1 MKRSNIALII
11 SLIIH
16 TLAVL
21 IFAQIHRQSA
31 TRRGTRSV
39 SVELNVKAPEPK
51 LKKEKIKLEQRKLNL
66 ELRPTDKRKNRLVK
80 INKRMNKTNA
90 YRDVIITDDSTEL
103 VDLEASDTGLQTG
116 GSFNLRDGARGAGR
130 SMKGGKTQLVEFMD
144 KSRGKRRIVYCLDVS
159 ASMGASNRLNLA
171 RNYLKDS
178 LLALNNKKDSF
189 NVITFSQ
196 NTRIFHPAD
205 LTLATQGNLD
215 RALSFLDEYTP
226 QNIKENKKTNLL
238 AVLLRALEMKPN
250 IIALVTDGLPTA
262 GVINPEEIIQTVR
275 EKNID
280 RNIRIF
286 AIGMEMDA
294 EQPEAWLLKTI
305 AEQNRGEY
313 QLL

>member
-1 MKRSNIALII
+1 MKRSNTAFII

-16 TLAVL
+16 TLAAL
-21 IFAQIHRQSA
+21 ILAHVHREGA
-31 TRRGTRSV
+31 LRRGTRSL

-51 LKKEKIKLEQRKLNL
+51 LKKEKIKLEQRDLNP
-66 ELRPTDKRKNRLVK
+66 ERRSVDRRITRLVR
-80 INKRMNKTNA
+80 INREMNRTTA
-90 YRDVIITDDSTEL
+90 YRDVIIADDSTEF
-103 VDLEASDTGLQTG
+103 VDMETSDGGLQTD
-116 GSFNLRDGARGAGR
+116 GSFSLRDGARGAGR

-144 KSRGKRRIVYCLDVS
+144 KSRGKRRIIYCLDVS

-178 LLALNNKKDSF
+178 LLALDSKKDSF
-189 NVITFSQ
+189 NVITFSKS
-196 NTRIFHPAD
+196 TRTFHPAD
-205 LTLATQGNLD
+205 LAPATRGNLD
-215 RALSFLDEYTP
+215 GALNFLNEYTP
-226 QNIKENKKTNLL
+226 QNIKENRKTNLL

-262 GVINPEEIIQTVR
+262 GVTNPEKIIQTVR
-275 EKNID
+275 ESNID
-280 RNIRIF
+280 RNVRIF

-305 AEQNRGEY
+305 AEQNRGEH